1 MFIESC
7 GIISFTFTKQQ
18 FQVSRQFNYDTQ
30 NIFVYVCMYKINVE
44 IKAEESGISALNSS
58 NYKIKLPKKSIFSFY
73 SERKGIDSNTFL
85 VYTKKIPSSQTMKK

>member
-44 IKAEESGISALNSS
+44 IEAEESGISALNSS

-73 SERKGIDSNTFL
+73 SERKGIDSNNFL
-85 VYTKKIPSSQTMKK
+85 YIRRRYQAAKL